1 MVSCS
6 IEGEEDVP
14 YLHEHV
20 LLKRYSTLING
31 EPSPSANAIER
42 AVDHHALR
50 VIGSSGYQ
58 KAISWIWQGWL
69 IPDDVDSTR
78 FVEYKHRANP
88 DYMLHFH
95 PDRIRVP
102 KYQNAMQ
109 ITFTLVFLGLF
120 TGAINTINPTGD
132 VDVVEG
138 LLYLFTLGF
147 ICDELSKLYK
157 VGRNY
162 LGFWNLFNLT
172 LYGLT
177 TVSFVTRMIAL
188 GHRVDDPRREDFNV
202 LSYNF
207 LAFSAPM
214 FWLRLLLYLDS
225 YRFFGAMLVVL
236 KVMMK
241 ESLIFFALL
250 FVVLIGFLQ
259 AFIGLDQVDANA
271 DSAKFILTAM
281 TNAIMGSP
289 EFDGFDNFAPPFG
302 ITLYYIYNFITVVI
316 LLNILVALYNSAY
329 SDITEDATDEYMAL
343 LSLKTLQF
351 VRAPDENVF
360 IPPLNLIEL
369 FFLVLPFEWW
379 MSKEGYRQL
388 NDYVM
393 GVLYAPLLV
402 VTAFLERRSAER
414 VRRNRKR
421 GEEDDG
427 SVEEWEQL
435 GWQVDDDWQGKV
447 EKTTPDV
454 EVDRT
459 GEQVRKLQGQVQ
471 ELRDMMARIL
481 EMKDESEART
491 AR

>member
-1 MVSCS
+1 
-6 IEGEEDVP
+6 
-14 YLHEHV
+14 
-20 LLKRYSTLING
+20 LKRYATLING
-31 EPSPSANAIER
+31 YPSASANAVER
-42 AVDHHALR
+42 AVDHHALL

-58 KAISWIWQGWL
+58 KCIAWIWLGWL
-69 IPDDVDSTR
+69 IQDDEDPTR

-88 DYMLHFH
+88 DYWLHFH
-95 PDRIRVP
+95 PDRMRVP
-102 KYQNAMQ
+102 KYQNALQ
-109 ITFTLVFLGLF
+109 VTFSVVFLVLF

-132 VDVVEG
+132 LDIVEI
-138 LLYLFTLGF
+138 LLYVFTLGF
-147 ICDELSKLYK
+147 ICDELGKLYK

-162 LGFWNLFNLT
+162 LGFWNMFNLT
-172 LYGLT
+172 LYSLT

-188 GHRVDDPRREDFNV
+188 AHGIDSQKREDFNV

-250 FVVLIGFLQ
+250 FVVLIGFMQ
-259 AFIGLDQVDANA
+259 AFIGLDQVDENI
-271 DSAKFILTAM
+271 DSAKFILKSMA
-281 TNAIMGSP
+281 NALMGSP

-302 ITLYYIYNFITVVI
+302 ITLYYIYNFITVII

-329 SDITEDATDEYMAL
+329 SDITDAATDEYMAL
-343 LSLKTLQF
+343 FSMKTLQF

-369 FFLVLPFEWW
+369 TCLIIPFEWW
-379 MSKEGYRQL
+379 MPTEKYRRL

-393 GVLYAPLLV
+393 SVLYAPLLV
-402 VTAFLERRSAER
+402 VTAFLERLSAER

-435 GWQVDDDWQGKV
+435 GWQVDNEWQGKV
-447 EKTTPDV
+447 EKTSPDV
-454 EVDRT
+454 EIDRT
-459 GEQVRKLQGQVQ
+459 GELVRELQGQVN
-471 ELRDMMARIL
+471 ELKDMVAQL
-481 EMKDESEART
+481 VKTKGEGDT
-491 AR
+491 A

>member
-1 MVSCS
+1 MRC
-6 IEGEEDVP
+6 
-14 YLHEHV
+14 
-20 LLKRYSTLING
+20 
-31 EPSPSANAIER
+31 
-42 AVDHHALR
+42 
-50 VIGSSGYQ
+50 
-58 KAISWIWQGWL
+58 
-69 IPDDVDSTR
+69 
-78 FVEYKHRANP
+78 
-88 DYMLHFH
+88 
-95 PDRIRVP
+95 P
-102 KYQNAMQ
+102 KYQNALQ
-109 ITFTLVFLGLF
+109 ITFSIVFLGLF

-138 LLYLFTLGF
+138 LLYIFTLGF

-157 VGRNY
+157 IGRNY
-162 LGFWNLFNLT
+162 LGFWNIFNLT

-188 GHRVDDPRREDFNV
+188 GHHINDPKREDFNV

-225 YRFFGAMLVVL
+225 FRFFGAMLVVL

-250 FVVLIGFLQ
+250 FVVIIGFLQ

-271 DSAKFILTAM
+271 DSSKFILTAM
-281 TNAIMGSP
+281 VNSLFGAADFS
-289 EFDGFDNFAPPFG
+289 GFDNFAPPFG

-343 LSLKTLQF
+343 FSLKTLQF

-369 FFLVLPFEWW
+369 FLLIIPFEWW
-379 MSKEGYRQL
+379 MSTESYRAL

-393 GVLYAPLLV
+393 GVLYSPLLV
-402 VTAFLERRSAER
+402 LTALLERRSARR

-427 SVEEWEQL
+427 SIEEWEQL
-435 GWQVDDDWQGKV
+435 GWQVDNEWQGIV
-447 EKTTPDV
+447 EKTTPDI

-459 GEQVRKLQGQVQ
+459 GEQVRKLQGQVK
-471 ELRDMMARIL
+471 ELREMMVQL
-481 EMKDESEART
+481 VGQSGDS
-491 AR
+491 